1 MSIRKGYETVIKI
14 SGGST
19 NFTAQNAN
27 DSGDHMLYTMAQT
40 AVRAFDPDGVF
51 TVYDGGVETTEDY
64 EIDYIQGGVRF
75 ATADTRT
82 ITIAGACLTMSTV
95 ATASSLS
102 VNESSDLLDITPF
115 NGVGY
120 RKRKAGLKS
129 ASGTITE
136 FDVADET
143 FTDAI
148 ISAEFLI
155 LDIYEV
161 SHALPK
167 RYWAVFESSELQAAV
182 EGAQTQVL
190 SWQSHKEY
198 DRLIS

>member
-1 MSIRKGYETVIKI
+1 MSIRAGYETVIKI
-14 SGGST
+14 SGGSA
-19 NFTAQNAN
+19 NFTAQTAN
-27 DSGDHMLYTMAQT
+27 DSGDHMLYTMAST
-40 AVRAFDPDGVF
+40 ALRAFDPDGAFV
-51 TVYDGGVETTEDY
+51 VYDGGVETTEDY
-64 EIDYIQGGVRF
+64 EIDYIQGGVQF

-82 ITIAGACLTMSTV
+82 ITISGAYLTMSTV

-102 VNESSDLLDITPF
+102 VNESCDLLDVTPF
-115 NGVGY
+115 NGAGY
-120 RKRKAGLKS
+120 RKRKAGLLH

-136 FDVADET
+136 FNVADEA

-148 ISAEFLI
+148 IAAEFLI

>member
-82 ITIAGACLTMSTV
+82 ITIAGAYLTMSTV

-115 NGVGY
+115 GASY
-120 RKRKAGLKS
+120 RKRQAGLKS

-161 SHALPK
+161 SSALPK

>member
-1 MSIRKGYETVIKI
+1 MSIRAGYETVVKI

-19 NFTAQNAN
+19 NFTTQTAN
-27 DSGDHMLYTMAQT
+27 DSGDHMLYYMAST
-40 AVRAFDPDGVF
+40 ATRAFDPDATF

-64 EIDYIQGGVRF
+64 EIDYIQGGVQF

-82 ITIAGACLTMSTV
+82 ITISGAYLTMSTV

-102 VNESSDLLDITPF
+102 INESSDLLDITPF
-115 NGVGY
+115 GTSY

-136 FDVADET
+136 FNVADET

-148 ISAEFLI
+148 IAAEFLI

>member
-27 DSGDHMLYTMAQT
+27 DSGDHMLYTMAST
-40 AVRAFDPDGVF
+40 ALRAFDPDGVF

-82 ITIAGACLTMSTV
+82 ITISGAYLTMSTV

-115 NGVGY
+115 GASY

-161 SHALPK
+161 SSALPK